1 MFNIIILFILTNII
15 LLTDTNISNTIIIL
29 VSNYF
34 YTFRY
39 CWNCTLTNMTI
50 MINNYILFLNNMVIC
65 LTTYPNNIIMCITS
79 IILFYIVFK
88 IIKIII

>member
-1 MFNIIILFILTNII
+1 MYLFLILFFIILV
-15 LLTDTNISNTIIIL
+15 DPQISNTIIIL

-39 CWNCTLTNMTI
+39 CWYYTLYSLTI
-50 MINNYILFLNNMVIC
+50 MINNYLIFLLKMIEF
-65 LTTYPNNIIMCITS
+65 LTTYPNNLICCITS
-79 IILFYIVFK
+79 VFLLYIIYL